1 MVAKSRL
8 VLNTLIAQAD
18 HDHGADQ
25 AALVTALLPHGITNF
40 ELRYEYLH
48 FTVAEMSA
56 LNQLRLTHR
65 LTYFLSVPDELF
77 KNGHLSTKLVEYVA
91 QAQAL
96 GASYLKFNLGD
107 FVDTNAAELVALKQL
122 LPASLQLNIENDQ
135 TLKNAR
141 LTTLL
146 TFFKQVQA
154 HKANIGFVNDL
165 GNWVYTNQDENAAT
179 KALLPYTRYVH
190 LKGYQKKTS
199 QPQTTSFTS
208 GQLDWQALLPTF
220 SSIIPIALEYP
231 APSDLLAH
239 DLTILTK
246 F

>member
-8 VLNTLIAQAD
+8 VLNTLVAQAN
-18 HDHGADQ
+18 HDQGADQ
-25 AALVTALLPHGITNF
+25 AALIKALLPLGSTNF

-48 FTVAEMSA
+48 FTVAELTA
-56 LNQLRLTHR
+56 LNQLRLTYR

-77 KNGHLSTKLVEYVA
+77 KDGHLTTKLVGYAA

-107 FVDTNAAELVALKQL
+107 FQVANAGELAALPRL
-122 LPASLQLNIENDQ
+122 VPANLQLNIENDQ

-141 LTTLL
+141 LATLL
-146 TFFKQVQA
+146 TFFDQVQA
-154 HKANIGFVNDL
+154 QGANVGFVNDL
-165 GNWVYTNQDENAAT
+165 GNWVYTNQDERAVT

-190 LKGYQKKTS
+190 LKGYQKDGR
-199 QPQTTSFTS
+199 QVQTTSFTS
-208 GQLDWQALLPTF
+208 SQLAWQKLLPNF
-220 SSIIPIALEYP
+220 APNIPVALEYP
-231 APSDLLAH
+231 APTARLKKDLMTL
-239 DLTILTK
+239 LN